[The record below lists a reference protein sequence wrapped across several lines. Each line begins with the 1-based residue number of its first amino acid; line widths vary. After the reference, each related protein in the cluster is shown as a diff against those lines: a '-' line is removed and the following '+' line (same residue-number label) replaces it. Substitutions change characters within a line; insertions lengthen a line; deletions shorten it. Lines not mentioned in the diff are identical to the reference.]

1 VRELDHR
8 RIREYRAEA
17 LHFHLDARPP
27 EIHRV
32 VGSGAPMRRQTL
44 REQVESYLTKQWSL
58 TSDAIDR
65 ERLVSLAR
73 GYLDAVGEG
82 EG

>member
-1 VRELDHR
+1 M
-8 RIREYRAEA
+8 
-17 LHFHLDARPP
+17 
-27 EIHRV
+27 

-44 REQVESYLTKQWSL
+44 REQVESYLAKQWIP

-65 ERLVSLAR
+65 ERLVGLAR